1 MGERIPKR
9 EPGHQLPLE
18 EEVHQQGWNCS
29 DQRCGRHNLDVLR
42 RIEAGCDES
51 LPSQGSSAMTPPGKG
66 GRGGHAGEAHGGGGG
81 DDARQRA
88 ANAGSDTS
96 PAADAFLA
104 HTGRRPEGV
113 WSAPGRVNLIGE
125 HTDYNEGFVL
135 PFALHLRTAVA
146 AARRD
151 DHMLCVRSRQRPDER
166 MSIPLDALAP
176 GAVEGWAAYVAGV
189 VWSLHEADHGV
200 EGVDLVVDGAVP
212 AGAGL
217 ASSAAI
223 ECAVA
228 LALADLYD
236 VAVAPA
242 SLARVAQRAE
252 NDFVGVPCGLMDQMV
267 SMLATAGHALFFDT
281 RSGATEQIGFD
292 PAAAGLTLLVLNTH
306 AKHSHARGAYAD
318 LRQACATAAARLGVA
333 ALRDVSTERLDEALA
348 ALAGAPVLARKVR
361 HVVTENARTVRT
373 AELLRQGRLAEIG
386 PLLTSS
392 HASLRDDLEVSTPAL
407 DMVVDAA
414 MRAGALGARMTGGGF
429 GGCAI
434 ALVADGLAPA
444 MVEEVS
450 REALARGFSA
460 PTAMPAV
467 PSAGA
472 RRDA

>member
-42 RIEAGCDES
+42 RIEAECDES
-51 LPSQGSSAMTPPGKG
+51 LPSQGSPAMTPPRKG

-242 SLARVAQRAE
+242 ALARVAQRAE

-306 AKHSHARGAYAD
+306 ARHSHVRGAYAD
-318 LRQACATAAARLGVA
+318 RRRACSAAAARLGVPT
-333 ALRDVSTERLDEALA
+333 LRDVPTGRLDKALA
-348 ALAGAPVLARKVR
+348 ALAGAPVLARRVR

-386 PLLTSS
+386 PLLSSS

-407 DMVVDAA
+407 DTVVDAA
-414 MRAGALGARMTGGGF
+414 IRAGALGARMTGGGF

-434 ALVADGLAPA
+434 ALVEDDLAPA
-444 MVEEVS
+444 IVEEVS

-467 PSAGA
+467 PSVGA

>member
-1 MGERIPKR
+1 
-9 EPGHQLPLE
+9 
-18 EEVHQQGWNCS
+18 
-29 DQRCGRHNLDVLR
+29 
-42 RIEAGCDES
+42 
-51 LPSQGSSAMTPPGKG
+51 MTP
-66 GRGGHAGEAHGGGGG
+66 RREDSRARHSAAALRSGGGE
-81 DDARQRA
+81 
-88 ANAGSDTS
+88 TS
-96 PAADAFLA
+96 AAADAFRA
-104 HTGRRPEGV
+104 HSGREPEGV

-135 PFALHLRTAVA
+135 PFALPLRTAVA

-151 DHMLCVRSRQRPDER
+151 DHMLCIHSCQRAGEG
-166 MSIPLDALAP
+166 MSIRLDALAP

-189 VWSLHEADHGV
+189 VWSLREAGHRVD
-200 EGVDLVVDGAVP
+200 GVDLVVDGAVP

-217 ASSAAI
+217 SSSAAI

-228 LALADLYD
+228 LALTDLYD
-236 VAVAPA
+236 MAVAPA

-267 SMLATAGHALFFDT
+267 SMLATPGHALFFDT

-292 PAAAGLTLLVLNTH
+292 PAAAGLTVLVLNTH

-318 LRQACATAAARLGVA
+318 LRQACAEAAARLGLA
-333 ALRDVSTERLDEALA
+333 ALRDVPTERLDEALA
-348 ALAGAPVLARKVR
+348 VLADAPVLARRVR

-392 HASLRDDLEVSTPAL
+392 HESLRDDLEVSTPAL
-407 DMVVDAA
+407 DTVVDAA
-414 MRAGALGARMTGGGF
+414 MRAGALGARLTGGGF

-434 ALVADGLAPA
+434 ALVEDGLAPA
-444 MVEEVS
+444 IVEEVR
-450 REALARGFSA
+450 REALASGFSA

-467 PSAGA
+467 ASAGA
-472 RRDA
+472 RREAGAAAPPRWETVLEESPWPR

>member
-1 MGERIPKR
+1 MTPRR
-9 EPGHQLPLE
+9 EGGRPGHS
-18 EEVHQQGWNCS
+18 V
-29 DQRCGRHNLDVLR
+29 
-42 RIEAGCDES
+42 EA
-51 LPSQGSSAMTPPGKG
+51 LGS
-66 GRGGHAGEAHGGGGG
+66 GRGE
-81 DDARQRA
+81 
-88 ANAGSDTS
+88 TS
-96 PAADAFLA
+96 AADAFLA
-104 HTGRRPEGV
+104 HTGREPEGV

-135 PFALHLRTAVA
+135 PFALPLRTAVA

-151 DHMLCVRSRQRPDER
+151 DHVLCIRSCQRAGEG
-166 MSIPLDALAP
+166 MSISLEALVP

-189 VWSLHEADHGV
+189 VWSFRQAGHRV

-228 LALADLYD
+228 LALADLHD
-236 VAVAPA
+236 IAVAPA

-348 ALAGAPVLARKVR
+348 ALAGAPLLARKVR

-444 MVEEVS
+444 IVEEVR

-472 RRDA
+472 RRDARAAAPLVSKTALEGRPWPR

>member
-1 MGERIPKR
+1 M
-9 EPGHQLPLE
+9 
-18 EEVHQQGWNCS
+18 
-29 DQRCGRHNLDVLR
+29 
-42 RIEAGCDES
+42 EAE
-51 LPSQGSSAMTPPGKG
+51 
-66 GRGGHAGEAHGGGGG
+66 
-81 DDARQRA
+81 DARQRA
-88 ANAGSDTS
+88 RSAGRESS

-104 HTGRRPEGV
+104 HTGRKPEGV

-135 PFALHLRTAVA
+135 PFALRLRTAVA

-151 DHMLCVRSRQRPDER
+151 DDMLCVHSRQRAGEDL
-166 MSIPLDALAP
+166 SIALDALAP
-176 GAVEGWAAYVAGV
+176 GAVGGWAAYVAGV
-189 VWSLHEADHGV
+189 VWSLREAGHRV
-200 EGVDLVVDGAVP
+200 EGVDLVVDGVVP
-212 AGAGL
+212 VGAGL
-217 ASSAAI
+217 SSSAAI

-242 SLARVAQRAE
+242 ALARVAQQAE

-281 RSGATEQIGFD
+281 RSGTTEQISFD

-306 AKHSHARGAYAD
+306 ANHSHAGGAYAD
-318 LRQACATAAARLGVA
+318 RRQACATAAARLGVP

-348 ALAGAPVLARKVR
+348 ALADAPVLARRVR

-373 AELLRQGRLAEIG
+373 AELLRQGRLAAIG

-407 DMVVDAA
+407 DALVDAA

-434 ALVADGLAPA
+434 ALVEVGRAPA
-444 MVEEVS
+444 IVEEVS

-472 RRDA
+472 RRDARAAPAATG